1 MKQFCPNCEKET
13 DCAFDAELYSCNE
26 CEEDFASYEKPSAA
40 ALTAG
45 ISRLQTGVSGMAQEI
60 VNRAV
65 DNERLFLR
73 AEALQKA
80 LEHIL
85 DGDEYPARIARAA
98 LSGIEPSIPDVSV
111 TQDVLMTI
119 KKRAVDAIE
128 IVAPI
133 DRTLNWYIDSAG
145 NIFAVHQTEPVS
157 IEERLA
163 VIAHAVADDVINLI
177 YEIEAKTKLADGL
190 SEMVEMYKTM
200 LRSKDI
206 IIGQQERRINEL
218 AERLLKGGE

>member
-1 MKQFCPNCEKET
+1 MKQFCPNCEKDSE
-13 DCAFDAELYSCNE
+13 CIHAAELYE
-26 CEEDFASYEKPSAA
+26 CQECGEDFARY
-40 ALTAG
+40 
-45 ISRLQTGVSGMAQEI
+45 I
-60 VNRAV
+60 VPRTNPDYYNHA
-65 DNERLFLR
+65 DIP
-73 AEALQKA
+73 AET
-80 LEHIL
+80 
-85 DGDEYPARIARAA
+85 
-98 LSGIEPSIPDVSV
+98 STVVTEPSNSDVSM

-133 DRTLNWYIDSAG
+133 DRTLNRYIDSAG

-177 YEIEAKTKLADGL
+177 YEIEAETKRADGL

-200 LRSKDI
+200 LKSKEI
-206 IIGQQERRINEL
+206 IIGNQERRINEL